1 MRAPLP
7 RPGTLLVAA
16 VVAAA
21 VVAASACGGRSAG
34 ARDAGS
40 GARAPRRPQQPA
52 GTADTASWR
61 GQPTARVEE
70 LFAGRFPGVQVFA
83 APGGGIEVRIR
94 GATSVNAS
102 NEPLYVVDGYPLPA
116 GTGGL
121 LGINPA
127 DVARIEVLKSAG
139 EVGEYGVRG
148 ANGVVRVTTKRPR

>member
-1 MRAPLP
+1 MRARRL
-7 RPGTLLVAA
+7 RPAALRLASAVAAGA

-21 VVAASACGGRSAG
+21 ACGGRAG
-34 ARDAGS
+34 
-40 GARAPRRPQQPA
+40 GARAPRRPPTPSGA
-52 GTADTASWR
+52 ADTASWR

-121 LGINPA
+121 LGINPN